1 MNENL
6 VRELV
11 ESVNRLAATNP
22 VNHVVSKRVQ
32 EVFALTKQIRTAL
45 EPVSERQVAPA
56 HSEFVVDNPPVDAVV
71 EQIDQMRA
79 SAVRPATNYGRMV
92 AVLDGLR
99 HAALLAQ
106 RPQNAAVRPRIS
118 AIVSKVAGVFKDI
131 DTVQD
136 LDKPLEQIEKAV
148 HSLYGNQSSNSS
160 YYFGRRGKG
169 GHGAPDVG

>member
-6 VRELV
+6 IQKLA

-22 VNHVVSKRVQ
+22 TNPVVGNRVN
-32 EVFALTKQIRTAL
+32 EVFALAKQMRTAL
-45 EPVSERQVAPA
+45 EPVDDRSVAPA
-56 HSEFVVDNPPVDAVV
+56 QSEFVVDNPPVDAVV

-92 AVLDGLR
+92 AILDGLR

-106 RPQNAAVRPRIS
+106 RPQNAAMRPHIS
-118 AIVSKVAGVFKDI
+118 AIVNKVAGVFKDV

-148 HSLYGNQSSNSS
+148 HSLYGDQSKNST

-169 GHGAPDVG
+169 GHSVGESE